1 MNLLGLV
8 GRELSHRKGQAVS
21 GLLAIV
27 LGVAVIVALRSVTR
41 VSEIAVATK
50 LDNLGANILVLPQ
63 GTSVDDYRSA
73 DIDAPTLP
81 EAYVERIV
89 ASTLPGVDNLSPKL
103 TRRMELAGQKL
114 VVTGI
119 LPSNEIASKPVW
131 QLDGLSGGAGHT
143 CSKDAGAYVN
153 PRLKRKAVGSL
164 AETACLVGAA
174 AATRLKVE
182 KGGSIDLM
190 GTALK
195 VEAVLPETGTVDDD
209 RVFVHLRTMQRVTS
223 TKGQISSIE
232 IMGCCNAI
240 TDGLLG
246 KLRNVLPDTKI
257 TTVQQIVAT
266 QIETNALVKKVSFAF
281 LWVVLVVGGLS
292 IGNSIWANVNQ
303 RRRELGIL
311 RLLGTPRR
319 GIYGL
324 LLGKAAILG
333 VLGGFLGWVIGTIA
347 GSTLGADITGLEV
360 RPVGS
365 LLGTSLLVAVGTALL
380 GAFLPAHLA
389 SRIEPQADLGET

>member
-1 MNLLGLV
+1 MTLFSLV
-8 GRELSHRKGQAVS
+8 RRELSHRKGQAIS

-27 LGVAVIVALRSVTR
+27 LGVAVIVALRSVTQ
-41 VSEIAVATK
+41 VSEVAVATK
-50 LDNLGANILVLPQ
+50 LDNLGANVLVLPQ

-73 DIDAPTLP
+73 DIDASTMP

-89 ASTLPGVDNLSPKL
+89 ASTLPGVDNLSPTL
-103 TRRMELAGQKL
+103 TRRMDVAGKRL

-119 LPSNEIASKPVW
+119 LPTSEIASKPVW
-131 QLDGLSGGAGHT
+131 QLETLSEGPAHSCAT
-143 CSKDAGAYVN
+143 EVKAHAKAHLS
-153 PRLKRKAVGSL
+153 RKAVTTLDEKS
-164 AETACLVGAA
+164 CLVGAA
-174 AATRLKVE
+174 AAARLGVQ
-182 KGGSIDLM
+182 KGGTVDL
-190 GTALK
+190 GGSPLR

-209 RVFVHLRTMQRVTS
+209 RLFVHLRTMQRLLGTP
-223 TKGQISSIE
+223 GQISSIE

-292 IGNSIWANVNQ
+292 IGNSVWANVNQ
-303 RRRELGIL
+303 RRREIGIL
-311 RLLGTPRR
+311 RLLGTPRA

-324 LLGKAAILG
+324 MLGRAAILG
-333 VLGGFLGWVIGTIA
+333 LVGGVAGWCIGSIA
-347 GSTLGADITGLEV
+347 GSTLGADITGLRV
-360 RPVGS
+360 GPVAS
-365 LLGTSLLVAVGTALL
+365 LLWTSLLVAVGTAVL
-380 GAFLPAHLA
+380 GAFLPALLA

>member
-1 MNLLGLV
+1 MNLFGLV
-8 GRELSHRKGQAVS
+8 RRELSHRKGQAVS

-50 LDNLGANILVLPQ
+50 LDNLGANILVLPI

-73 DIDAPTLP
+73 DIDAATLP
-81 EAYVERIV
+81 EEYVERIV

-103 TRRMELAGQKL
+103 TRRMEIGGHKL

-119 LPSNEIASKPVW
+119 LPTNEIASKPVW
-131 QLDGLSGGAGHT
+131 QLDALSGGAVHS

-164 AETACLVGAA
+164 DEKECLVGAA
-174 AATRLKVE
+174 AAERLKVARGATVDL
-182 KGGSIDLM
+182 GG
-190 GTALK
+190 TPLK
-195 VEAVLPETGTVDDD
+195 IAAVIPETGTVDDD
-209 RVFVHLRTMQRVTS
+209 RVFVHLRTMQRLTE
-223 TKGQISSIE
+223 TKGKVSSIE

>member
-153 PRLKRKAVGSL
+153 PRLKRKAVGAL

>member
-103 TRRMELAGQKL
+103 TRRMELAGHKL

-131 QLDGLSGGAGHT
+131 QLDGLSGGAAHS

-174 AATRLKVE
+174 AAARLKVE
-182 KGGSIDLM
+182 KGGVVDLL
-190 GTALK
+190 GTPLK

-223 TKGQISSIE
+223 TKGQVSSIE

>member
-1 MNLLGLV
+1 MNLFGLV
-8 GRELSHRKGQAVS
+8 RRELSHRKGQAVS
-21 GLLAIV
+21 GLLAII

-50 LDNLGANILVLPQ
+50 LDNLGANILVLPI

-73 DIDAPTLP
+73 DIDAATLP
-81 EAYVERIV
+81 EEYVERIV

-103 TRRMELAGQKL
+103 TRRMEIGGHKL

-119 LPSNEIASKPVW
+119 LPTNEIASKPVW
-131 QLDGLSGGAGHT
+131 QLDALSGGATHD

-164 AETACLVGAA
+164 DEKECLVGSAA
-174 AATRLKVE
+174 AERLKVV
-182 KGGSIDLM
+182 KGETVDLG
-190 GTALK
+190 GTSLK
-195 VEAVLPETGTVDDD
+195 VEAVIPETGTVDDD
-209 RVFVHLRTMQRVTS
+209 RVFVHLRTMQRLTE
-223 TKGQISSIE
+223 TKGKVSSIE

-292 IGNSIWANVNQ
+292 IGNSVWANVNQ
-303 RRRELGIL
+303 RRREIGIL
-311 RLLGTPRR
+311 RLLGTPRA

-324 LLGKAAILG
+324 MLGRAAILG
-333 VLGGFLGWVIGTIA
+333 LVGGVAGWCIGSIA
-347 GSTLGADITGLEV
+347 GSTLGADITGLRV
-360 RPVGS
+360 GPVAS
-365 LLGTSLLVAVGTALL
+365 LLWTSLLVAVGTAVL
-380 GAFLPAHLA
+380 GAFLPALLA

>member
-8 GRELSHRKGQAVS
+8 RRELSHRKGQAVS

-103 TRRMELAGQKL
+103 TRRMEVGGQKL

-119 LPSNEIASKPVW
+119 LPSNELASKPVW

-174 AATRLKVE
+174 AAARLKVE
-182 KGGSIDLM
+182 KGGVVDLL
-190 GTALK
+190 GTPLK

-209 RVFVHLRTMQRVTS
+209 RVFVHLRAMQRLTS
-223 TKGQISSIE
+223 TKGQVSSIE

-311 RLLGTPRR
+311 RLLGTPRG

-360 RPVGS
+360 RPVAS

>member
-1 MNLLGLV
+1 MNLFGLV
-8 GRELSHRKGQAVS
+8 RRELSHRKGQAIS

-73 DIDAPTLP
+73 DIDASTMP
-81 EAYVERIV
+81 EEYVERIV

-103 TRRMELAGQKL
+103 TRRMEVRGHRL

-119 LPSNEIASKPVW
+119 LPTSEIAAKPVW
-131 QLDGLSGGAGHT
+131 QLETLAEGPTHS
-143 CSKDAGAYVN
+143 CSKDAGIHAKDH
-153 PRLKRKAVGSL
+153 LARKAVTTL
-164 AETACLVGAA
+164 DEKACLVGSA
-174 AATRLKVE
+174 AATRLGVAVGGAVDL
-182 KGGSIDLM
+182 GGSPL
-190 GTALK
+190 T

-209 RVFVHLRTMQRVTS
+209 RVFVHLRTMQRLVS
-223 TKGQISSIE
+223 TPGQISSIE

-257 TTVQQIVAT
+257 TTVGQIVAT
-266 QIETNALVKKVSFAF
+266 QVETNALVKKVSFAF

-292 IGNSIWANVNQ
+292 IGNSVWANVNQ
-303 RRRELGIL
+303 RRREIGIL
-311 RLLGTPRR
+311 RLLGTPRA

-324 LLGKAAILG
+324 MLGRAALLGLVG
-333 VLGGFLGWVIGTIA
+333 GLGGWCLGTLAGT
-347 GSTLGADITGLEV
+347 TLGADITGMRV
-360 RPVGS
+360 WPVVS
-365 LLGTSLLVAVGTALL
+365 LLWVSLLVAVVTALL

>member
-1 MNLLGLV
+1 MNLFGLV
-8 GRELSHRKGQAVS
+8 RRELSHRKGQAVS

-50 LDNLGANILVLPQ
+50 LDNLGANILVLPI

-73 DIDAPTLP
+73 DIDAATLP
-81 EAYVERIV
+81 EEYVERIV

-103 TRRMELAGQKL
+103 TRRMEIGGHKL

-119 LPSNEIASKPVW
+119 LPTNEIASKPVW
-131 QLDGLSGGAGHT
+131 QLDALSGGATHD

-164 AETACLVGAA
+164 DEKECLVGSAA
-174 AATRLKVE
+174 AERLKVV
-182 KGGSIDLM
+182 KGETVDLG
-190 GTALK
+190 GTSLK
-195 VEAVLPETGTVDDD
+195 VEAVIPETGTVDDD
-209 RVFVHLRTMQRVTS
+209 RVFVHLRTMQRLTE
-223 TKGQISSIE
+223 TKGKVSSIE

-303 RRRELGIL
+303 RRREIGIL
-311 RLLGTPRR
+311 RLLGTPRG

-324 LLGKAAILG
+324 LLGKAAFLG
-333 VLGGFLGWVIGTIA
+333 VVGGFLGWVIGTIA

-360 RPVGS
+360 RPVGT
-365 LLGTSLLVAVGTALL
+365 LLASSLLVAVGTALL

>member
-1 MNLLGLV
+1 MNLFGLV
-8 GRELSHRKGQAVS
+8 RRELSHRKGQAVS
-21 GLLAIV
+21 GLLAII

-50 LDNLGANILVLPQ
+50 LDNLGANILVLPI

-73 DIDAPTLP
+73 DIDAATLP
-81 EAYVERIV
+81 EEYVERIV

-103 TRRMELAGQKL
+103 TRRMEIGGHKL

-119 LPSNEIASKPVW
+119 LPTNEIASKPVW
-131 QLDGLSGGAGHT
+131 QLDALSGGATHD

-164 AETACLVGAA
+164 DEKECLVGSAA
-174 AATRLKVE
+174 AERLKVV
-182 KGGSIDLM
+182 KGETVDLG
-190 GTALK
+190 GTSLK
-195 VEAVLPETGTVDDD
+195 VEAVIPETGTVDDD
-209 RVFVHLRTMQRVTS
+209 RVFVHLRTMQRLTE
-223 TKGQISSIE
+223 TKGKVSSIE

-303 RRRELGIL
+303 RRREIGIL
-311 RLLGTPRR
+311 RLLGTPRG

-324 LLGKAAILG
+324 LLGKAAFLG
-333 VLGGFLGWVIGTIA
+333 VVGGFLGWVIGTIA

-360 RPVGS
+360 RPVGT
-365 LLGTSLLVAVGTALL
+365 LLASSLLVAVGTALL

>member
-1 MNLLGLV
+1 MNLFGLV
-8 GRELSHRKGQAVS
+8 RRELSHRKGQAVS

-50 LDNLGANILVLPQ
+50 LDNLGANILVLPI

-73 DIDAPTLP
+73 DIDAATLP
-81 EAYVERIV
+81 EEYVERIV

-103 TRRMELAGQKL
+103 TRRMEVGGHRL

-119 LPSNEIASKPVW
+119 LPTNEIASKPVW
-131 QLDGLSGGAGHT
+131 QLDALSGGAAHSCG
-143 CSKDAGAYVN
+143 KDAGAYVN
-153 PRLKRKAVGSL
+153 PRLKRSALGSL
-164 AETACLVGAA
+164 DEKECLVGSVAA
-174 AATRLKVE
+174 ERLRVE
-182 KGGSIDLM
+182 KGARVDL
-190 GTALK
+190 GGALLK
-195 VEAVLPETGTVDDD
+195 VEAVIPETGTVDDD
-209 RVFVHLRTMQRVTS
+209 RIFVHLRTMQRLTATS
-223 TKGQISSIE
+223 GKVSSIE

-246 KLRNVLPDTKI
+246 KLRNILPDTKI

-266 QIETNALVKKVSFAF
+266 QIETNALVKEVSFAF

-303 RRRELGIL
+303 RRREIGIL

-319 GIYGL
+319 GIYAL
-324 LLGKAAILG
+324 LLGKAAFLG
-333 VLGGFLGWVIGTIA
+333 AVGGFLGWVIGTVA

-360 RPVGS
+360 RPVGA
-365 LLGTSLLVAVGTALL
+365 LLASSLLVAVGTSLL

-389 SRIEPQADLGET
+389 SRIEPLADLGET

>member
-8 GRELSHRKGQAVS
+8 RRELSHRKGQAVS

-103 TRRMELAGQKL
+103 TRRMELGGQKL

-131 QLDGLSGGAGHT
+131 QLDGLAGGASHT

-153 PRLKRKAVGSL
+153 PRLQRKAVGSL
-164 AETACLVGAA
+164 DEKECLVGAA
-174 AATRLKVE
+174 AAERLKVT
-182 KGGSIDLM
+182 KGGTVDLL
-190 GTALK
+190 GTALV

-223 TKGQISSIE
+223 TKDQVSSIE

-311 RLLGTPRR
+311 RLLGTPRG